1 MLRICIKKLSKNK
14 FYFASK
20 KKKKKNGM
28 LMFVICLKINQNEK

>member
-1 MLRICIKKLSKNK
+1 MLRLGMTKVAKKE
-14 FYFASK
+14 FYVAAK